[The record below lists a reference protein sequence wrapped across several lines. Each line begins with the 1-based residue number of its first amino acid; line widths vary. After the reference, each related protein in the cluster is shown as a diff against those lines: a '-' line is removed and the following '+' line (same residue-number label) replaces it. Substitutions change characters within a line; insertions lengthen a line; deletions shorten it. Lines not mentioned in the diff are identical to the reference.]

1 MPPIHLCAEFLSGN
15 RQKKRSMFLPCE
27 MTAPMSIS
35 LLHEWQIDVE
45 FVLASETCLFT
56 LSKKKLISP
65 GDRSYPQL
73 PTAKVAASMVVITG
87 SAQRGVLIGRPVL
100 FREPCQS
107 KTAITP
113 TTCALPTISTGTM
126 QYVSWSNLE
135 YFQEMFICGH
145 LTLGS
150 VDRMKH
156 DESVRVTGKRQ

>member
-1 MPPIHLCAEFLSGN
+1 M
-15 RQKKRSMFLPCE
+15 
-27 MTAPMSIS
+27 APETPSRG
-35 LLHEWQIDVE
+35 D
-45 FVLASETCLFT
+45 ASV
-56 LSKKKLISP
+56 
-65 GDRSYPQL
+65 GGRSYPQL

-113 TTCALPTISTGTM
+113 TTCALPTISTGSM
-126 QYVSWSNLE
+126 QYVSWSDLE